1 MLDNYEKDL
10 NGVIKQINCTPF
22 SYDYSYADNYNTLPT
37 NDILSHLRLGYIVGS
52 LGKMPESILDVGYG
66 NGAFLNLAKN
76 STTCYGH
83 DISQYPIPEGVS
95 FVENILENYYEVISF
110 FDVIEHF
117 SNPYFLKD
125 LNCKYIVCSLPHCH
139 NFSDEWFE
147 DWKHRKPNEHLW
159 HFNEESLVKFFD
171 VQGYSKINT
180 SNFEDVVRK
189 TKEEYSN
196 ILSGVF
202 LKR

>member
-37 NDILSHLRLGYIVGS
+37 NDIMSHLRLGYIVGS

-147 DWKHRKPNEHLW
+147 NWKHRKPNEHLW
-159 HFNEESLVKFFD
+159 HFNDESLVNFMLEM
-171 VQGYSKINT
+171 GYEKVRI
-180 SNFEDVVRK
+180 SNIEDTVRK
-189 TKEEYSN
+189 PINEDKN
-196 ILSGVF
+196 ILTGLF
-202 LKR
+202 RKI

>member
-37 NDILSHLRLGYIVGS
+37 NDIMSHLRLGYIVGS

-147 DWKHRKPNEHLW
+147 NWKHRKPNEHLW
-159 HFNEESLVKFFD
+159 HFNEESLIKFFD

-180 SNFEDVVRK
+180 SDFEDVVRK
-189 TKEEYSN
+189 SKETYSN

>member
-37 NDILSHLRLGYIVGS
+37 NDIMSHLRLGYIVGS

-139 NFSDEWFE
+139 NFSDRWFE

-189 TKEEYSN
+189 TKEEYCN

>member
-37 NDILSHLRLGYIVGS
+37 NDIMSHLRLGYIVGS

-139 NFSDEWFE
+139 NFSDRWFE

-159 HFNEESLVKFFD
+159 HFNEESFVNFFD
-171 VQGYSKINT
+171 VQGY
-180 SNFEDVVRK
+180 
-189 TKEEYSN
+189 
-196 ILSGVF
+196 
-202 LKR
+202 

>member
-37 NDILSHLRLGYIVGS
+37 NDIMSHLRLGYIVGS

-110 FDVIEHF
+110 FDVLEHF

-139 NFSDEWFE
+139 YSSDEWFRS
-147 DWKHRKPNEHLW
+147 WKHRKPNEHLW
-159 HFNEESLVKFFD
+159 HFNEESLIKFFD

-180 SNFEDVVRK
+180 SDFEDVVRK
-189 TKEEYSN
+189 SKETYSN

>member
-37 NDILSHLRLGYIVGS
+37 NDIMSHLRLGYIVGS

-159 HFNEESLVKFFD
+159 HFNEESLIKFFD

-180 SNFEDVVRK
+180 SDFEDVVRK
-189 TKEEYSN
+189 SKETYSN

>member
-37 NDILSHLRLGYIVGS
+37 NDIMSHLRLGYIVGS

-139 NFSDEWFE
+139 NFSDEWFRS
-147 DWKHRKPNEHLW
+147 WKHRKPNEHLW

>member
-37 NDILSHLRLGYIVGS
+37 NDIMSHLRLGYIVGS

-139 NFSDEWFE
+139 NFSDRWFE

-159 HFNEESLVKFFD
+159 HFNEESLIKFFD

-180 SNFEDVVRK
+180 SDFEDVVRK
-189 TKEEYSN
+189 SKETYSN

>member
-1 MLDNYEKDL
+1 MLDNYIKDS
-10 NGVIKQINCTPF
+10 NGVIKQKECQPF
-22 SYDYSYADNYNTLPT
+22 LYDYSYANHYNLLPT
-37 NDILSHLRLGYIVGS
+37 NDIMSHLRLGYIVGS
-52 LGKMPESILDVGYG
+52 IGKMPESILDVGYG

-110 FDVIEHF
+110 FDVLEHF
-117 SNPYFLKD
+117 SNPYFLGD

-139 NFSDEWFE
+139 YFSDDWFKN
-147 DWKHRKPNEHLW
+147 WKHRKPNEHLW
-159 HFNEESLVKFFD
+159 HFNETSLEQFFK
-171 VQGYSKINT
+171 VQGYNKINT
-180 SNFEDVVRK
+180 SNFEDIVRK
-189 TKEEYSN
+189 PEKGYSN

-202 LKR
+202 QKA

>member
-1 MLDNYEKDL
+1 MEL
-10 NGVIKQINCTPF
+10 
-22 SYDYSYADNYNTLPT
+22 
-37 NDILSHLRLGYIVGS
+37 
-52 LGKMPESILDVGYG
+52 
-66 NGAFLNLAKN
+66 LNLAKE

-83 DISQYPIPEGVS
+83 DISEYPIPEGVS
-95 FVENILENYYEVISF
+95 FVNNILENYYEVISF

-139 NFSDEWFE
+139 YFSDEWFE
-147 DWKHRKPNEHLW
+147 NWKHRKPNEHLW

-189 TKEEYSN
+189 SKEEYSN

-202 LKR
+202 LKK

>member
-1 MLDNYEKDL
+1 MLDNYEKDS
-10 NGVIKQINCTPF
+10 NGVVKQINCSPF

-37 NDILSHLRLGYIVGS
+37 NDIMSHLRLGYVVGS

-110 FDVIEHF
+110 FDVLEHF

-125 LNCKYIVCSLPHCH
+125 LNCKYIVCSLPHGH
-139 NFSDEWFE
+139 YLSDEWFRS
-147 DWKHRKPNEHLW
+147 WKHRKPNEHLW
-159 HFNEESLVKFFD
+159 HFNEESLIKFFD

-180 SNFEDVVRK
+180 SDFEDVVRK
-189 TKEEYSN
+189 SKETYSN

>member
-37 NDILSHLRLGYIVGS
+37 NDIMSHLRLGYIVGS

-110 FDVIEHF
+110 FDVLEHF

-147 DWKHRKPNEHLW
+147 NWKHRKPNEHLW
-159 HFNEESLVKFFD
+159 HFNEESLIKFFD

-180 SNFEDVVRK
+180 SDFEDVVRK
-189 TKEEYSN
+189 SKETYSN

>member
-37 NDILSHLRLGYIVGS
+37 NDIMSHLRLGYVVGS

-139 NFSDEWFE
+139 NFSDEWFRS
-147 DWKHRKPNEHLW
+147 WKHRKPNEHLW

>member
-1 MLDNYEKDL
+1 MLDNYEKDP

-37 NDILSHLRLGYIVGS
+37 NDIMSHLRLGYIVGS

-139 NFSDEWFE
+139 NFSDEWFRS
-147 DWKHRKPNEHLW
+147 WKHRKPNEHLW
-159 HFNEESLVKFFD
+159 HFNEESLIKFFD

-180 SNFEDVVRK
+180 SDFEDVVRK
-189 TKEEYSN
+189 SKETYSN